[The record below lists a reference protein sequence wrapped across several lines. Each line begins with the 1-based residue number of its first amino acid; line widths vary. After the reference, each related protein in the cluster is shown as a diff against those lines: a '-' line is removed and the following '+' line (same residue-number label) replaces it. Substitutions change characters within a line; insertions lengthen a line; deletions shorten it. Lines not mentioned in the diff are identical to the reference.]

1 MRLRRSR
8 RRNLVLLSTRP
19 LASSSVRPAARLARR
34 RRFPFIR
41 TSALL
46 TVIGVMR
53 LAQIA
58 RAYWRTS
65 VGLSGVLLEILGHS
79 LFTGPAR
86 GAAELL
92 GLAAILVAL
101 LKSAGPASYRGTALP
116 QAGWRWHG

>member
-19 LASSSVRPAARLARR
+19 IAWSGGRPTARLARR
-34 RRFPFIR
+34 RRFRFIR

-53 LAQIA
+53 VAQVT
-58 RAYWRTS
+58 RSYWRAS
-65 VGLSGVLLEILGHS
+65 LGLSGVLLEVLGHS
-79 LFTGPAR
+79 LFTGPAMS
-86 GAAELL
+86 AADLL

-101 LKSAGPASYRGTALP
+101 LKSAGPASGYDTAPP
-116 QAGWRWHG
+116 QAAWRWHG

>member
-1 MRLRRSR
+1 M
-8 RRNLVLLSTRP
+8 LLSTRP
-19 LASSSVRPAARLARR
+19 LASSGVRPAARLVRR

-65 VGLSGVLLEILGHS
+65 LGLSGVLLEILGHS

-86 GAAELL
+86 GAVGLL

>member
-19 LASSSVRPAARLARR
+19 IASSSVRPAARLGRR

-46 TVIGVMR
+46 TVIGLMR
-53 LAQIA
+53 LAQFT
-58 RAYWRTS
+58 RAHWRTS
-65 VGLSGVLLEILGHS
+65 LGLSGVLLEILAHF
-79 LFTGPAR
+79 LFTGPAK
-86 GAAELL
+86 GAADLL

>member
-8 RRNLVLLSTRP
+8 RRNLILLSTRP
-19 LASSSVRPAARLARR
+19 TVSSGLRPTARLARR
-34 RRFPFIR
+34 RRFRCLR
-41 TSALL
+41 TVALL

-53 LAQIA
+53 LAQIT
-58 RAYWRTS
+58 RSYWRIS
-65 VGLSGVLLEILGHS
+65 LGLSGVLLEVLGHF

-101 LKSAGPASYRGTALP
+101 LKSAGPASGYDTAP
-116 QAGWRWHG
+116 PHAAWRWHG

>member
-19 LASSSVRPAARLARR
+19 LASSSVRPARLARR

-46 TVIGVMR
+46 TVIGLMR
-53 LAQIA
+53 LAQIT
-58 RAYWRTS
+58 RAYWRAS
-65 VGLSGVLLEILGHS
+65 LGLSGVLLEILGHS
-79 LFTGPAR
+79 LFSGPAM
-86 GAAELL
+86 GAADLL